1 MLAHISTSHLMPV
14 VTQEVI
20 FSSDPAA
27 GAQETNANGD
37 AFSVNFSDPI
47 VVPKEATQVEVQMI
61 ESVIWFT
68 VPNITASNQN
78 LRITGPDV
86 NDIIRVYDII
96 VPKGLYDLSALSA
109 AILRELESASFKAK
123 QNPYPLVSFSAD
135 DATSK
140 VIMYLNYDTVQ
151 VDFAIPSS
159 IGPILGFSTDVG
171 DNPIG
176 PLVGTPLPVTADT
189 VARFNTINSFLI
201 HCDLA
206 RSGIRLNN
214 SYYQII
220 GNPLIDVAPGKQ
232 ILYSPQYP
240 PICEANHLKG
250 AQRTRVRCWLTDD
263 QNNAIDT
270 NGEFWSFRLRLTY
283 SISTGY

>member
-1 MLAHISTSHLMPV
+1 MPV
-14 VTQEVI
+14 VTQEII

-27 GAQETNANGD
+27 GAQDTTSGGD
-37 AFSVNFSDPI
+37 VFSVNFSDPI
-47 VVPKEATQVEVQMI
+47 VVPKDAYQVEVQMI

-68 VPNITASNQN
+68 VPNITTTNQN
-78 LRITGPDV
+78 IRITGPDI
-86 NDIIRVYDII
+86 NDVLRVYDVVI
-96 VPKGLYDLSALSA
+96 PKGLYDLSALSA
-109 AILRELESASFKAK
+109 AILRELEAAPFKAK

-140 VIMYLNYDTVQ
+140 VILYLNYDTVQ
-151 VDFAIPSS
+151 VDFSVANSV
-159 IGPILGFSTDVG
+159 GPILGFSTLGG
-171 DNPIG
+171 DNPVG
-176 PLVGTPLPVTADT
+176 PLVGTPLPVTAND
-189 VARFNTINSFLI
+189 VARFNTINSFLV

-214 SYYQII
+214 LYYQII

-232 ILYSPQYP
+232 ILYAPQYP
-240 PICEANHLKG
+240 PICEADHLKG
-250 AQRTRVRCWLTDD
+250 AHRTRVKCWLTDD

-283 SISTGY
+283 SINTGY